1 MRGIAIKPLY
11 TKVSEYVMGK
21 IQSGEWPVGYMLPTE
36 LELCDQFGLSRPS
49 VRTALLSLV
58 NDGYLYRVKG
68 KGTFVTTPQ
77 RLEESTIF
85 IESFAE
91 EMHRQG
97 KNTQTEVLEFRIMQA
112 EERIC
117 KLMGLAEG
125 ATVIKLTRL
134 RYCQDHIEEGPI
146 VLTTSYFTTKLSFLQ
161 NYDFSSI
168 SVHHAMAEHGMARK
182 HTEKHINA
190 TILDPRSS
198 RLMCVENGSLALV
211 ISSITRDTD
220 NELIEYCES
229 LYPSARNEFILKIRL

>member
-1 MRGIAIKPLY
+1 MRGTAIKPLY

-21 IQSGEWPVGYMLPTE
+21 IQSGEWSVGYMLPTE

-117 KLMGLAEG
+117 QLMGLAEG
-125 ATVIKLTRL
+125 ATIIKLTRL

>member
-91 EMHRQG
+91 EMHCQG